1 VQRYIP
7 ERAGNFVALELGTG
21 WFPIIPVGLALAGA
35 SAIYTV
41 DMHDLTDRGR
51 TLETHIP
58 ADAIASMFTEFRRLL
73 RPPGVM
79 SHFID
84 MADHYAL
91 FDRKITRYNF
101 LRYSDPVWWLFNNSL
116 HYQNRLRLPDFR
128 ALHEQCGFEVLE
140 EENRREPLERLRSV
154 PLTSRFVGYA
164 EDDLA
169 VYDSW
174 MISRPRG

>member
-1 VQRYIP
+1 
-7 ERAGNFVALELGTG
+7 
-21 WFPIIPVGLALAGA
+21 
-35 SAIYTV
+35 
-41 DMHDLTDRGR
+41 MHDLTDRGR